1 MPRPRETTGAKVT
14 RDCSRRMSNVQL
26 QLWFH
31 GQSAAKL
38 LTRDEARRIA
48 VNIATSRE
56 SDSIGLAGSID
67 SAAPTARRYQM
78 TRRETPT
85 VFPTIGVFLLLCA
98 NKNGPDSRRGQ
109 GGGYRLERVYED

>member
-1 MPRPRETTGAKVT
+1 
-14 RDCSRRMSNVQL
+14 MSNVQL

-98 NKNGPDSRRGQ
+98 NKNGPDGRRCTKRQDLILHLRRAISAGGQ
-109 GGGYRLERVYED
+109 QFDSW

>member
-14 RDCSRRMSNVQL
+14 RDCSRRMSDVQL

-85 VFPTIGVFLLLCA
+85 VFPRLGSFCCFAQIKMAPTVAGAKRGV
-98 NKNGPDSRRGQ
+98 
-109 GGGYRLERVYED
+109 